1 MAAKKPAR
9 ERKIMAQVLQDN
21 WILVVLGV
29 IVLALLAWW
38 QLASTRRS
46 HVEIAR
52 SVEDG
57 SPPRRNQALID
68 APPATADVDL
78 PPPTPAGL
86 AGVGEAV
93 QAAAEPVPA
102 APSPTSAPSPAPVA
116 GSEDLTRIK
125 GLGPKLAEQLRA
137 LGVTSLEQIAAWD
150 DAEIDRIDAQL
161 GRFQGRIRR
170 DDWRT
175 QAQFLAANDKA
186 GYEAKFGKL

>member
-1 MAAKKPAR
+1 
-9 ERKIMAQVLQDN
+9 MAQVVQDN

-29 IVLALLAWW
+29 IVLALLTWW
-38 QLASTRRS
+38 LLTSTRRA

-52 SVEDG
+52 SDEDG
-57 SPPRRNQALID
+57 IPPKRNQALID
-68 APPATADVDL
+68 APPATAGVDL

-93 QAAAEPVPA
+93 QAAADPVPA
-102 APSPTSAPSPAPVA
+102 APSPTPAPASAPAPAPVA